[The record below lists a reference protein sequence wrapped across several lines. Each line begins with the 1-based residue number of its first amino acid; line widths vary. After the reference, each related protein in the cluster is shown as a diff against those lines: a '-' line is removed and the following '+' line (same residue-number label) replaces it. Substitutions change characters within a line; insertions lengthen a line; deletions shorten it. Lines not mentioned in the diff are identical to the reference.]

1 MKQIFLILIG
11 LAFSTFSMAQSATPI
26 GQWKTV
32 DDETGKEKS
41 IVEIYEQK
49 GKLYGKVVRLLPG
62 AASTTCDKCPGDKK
76 GKPIVGLVF
85 LTDLKKD
92 GDSYTGGTILDPAKG
107 KEYSCKISLES
118 PDVLL
123 VRGYMGFSLLGR
135 TQKWYRVK

>member
-1 MKQIFLILIG
+1 MKQIFLIIIG
-11 LAFSTFSMAQSATPI
+11 LSISSISIAQKATPI

-49 GKLYGKVVRLLPG
+49 GKLYGKVIKLLPG

-76 GKPIVGLVF
+76 GKPIVGMVF
-85 LTDLKKD
+85 LTDLEKD
-92 GDSYTGGTILDPAKG
+92 GDEYDGGTILDPAKG
-107 KEYSCKISLES
+107 KEYSCKISLEK